1 MSADLMNLQ
10 ARFRY
15 YDFNLFKV
23 FEQRTLQPGNESSA
37 SMAVKVQDSHD
48 YHFVDVKPSF
58 ALPNACKGNSR
69 RWAVSPPNRWT
80 SRSSTAPNFLL
91 GIAFPE
97 LLVKGKKMSYR
108 RARRGMLI
116 RRHDSW
122 SQRSI
127 GKEVSSGAA
136 FALGGQSQNKLAPH

>member
-1 MSADLMNLQ
+1 
-10 ARFRY
+10 
-15 YDFNLFKV
+15 
-23 FEQRTLQPGNESSA
+23 
-37 SMAVKVQDSHD
+37 MAVKVQDSHD

-116 RRHDSW
+116 SADMILGIGDQLERKFLSAQHSHLAISHKISW
-122 SQRSI
+122 LLTDPRD
-127 GKEVSSGAA
+127 GAR
-136 FALGGQSQNKLAPH
+136 